1 MELKRIIAHDSRA
14 ANEKAIQLYGPDV
27 LVISCQRVDDQTELI
42 VAVDSG
48 AQPPVT
54 KPAVTSAAGK
64 SATAVIHPAGQ
75 ASGFS
80 RMLEA
85 ALVTKVNA
93 RALEDRREETSAV
106 PPALLAAPA
115 AQPAAQDT
123 QEADEPMT
131 DALTALRR
139 RTRAQAEAQTD
150 TQVPAAPAAEAQAA
164 AQETPTRVAAA
175 TPSPAVSPVPPAPQ
189 ALSAELAH
197 DFLRSQETVELLRQE
212 MAALRQEFALSR
224 QLVAWQGGL
233 GLAPELDTLLNR
245 LMDLGVPAS
254 LRTLLMDSVR
264 DLETA
269 AEALPVIER
278 LLTDAIARAKA
289 TALPVKGIHALS
301 GPSGS
306 GKTVMTA
313 RLAHHAGLK
322 LETEQQAIISYGD
335 QRPGA
340 WSQLQVLAAQTGVSC
355 YRAKDAQALKLL
367 LDELSD
373 REAIWI
379 DTAGTDFMTHAQT
392 LAQLDAGIQLHAV
405 LPVDASVASVAKV
418 LTPKASTW
426 TSLMLSKMDEA
437 SHPWPLLKGLCES
450 RLPITAVASHDQL
463 SAPVSGFDAAALVQL
478 ALAPVEVEPAEKAKR
493 ASRSPR
499 ASRAKAGTVESPKRA
514 ATGRSRATAKA
525 MNA

>member
-1 MELKRIIAHDSRA
+1 MELKRIIAQDSRA

-48 AQPPVT
+48 AEAPAAKPPV
-54 KPAVTSAAGK
+54 AAAAGK
-64 SATAVIHPAGQ
+64 SGNAVIHPAGQ

-80 RMLEA
+80 RMLEVA
-85 ALVTKVNA
+85 MVTKAEAA
-93 RALEDRREETSAV
+93 RAD
-106 PPALLAAPA
+106 APA
-115 AQPAAQDT
+115 ALADSPERAQASPPLP
-123 QEADEPMT
+123 QDEEPVT

-139 RTRAQAEAQTD
+139 RKVAGTVQATPAPADASASEAPT
-150 TQVPAAPAAEAQAA
+150 PAPAA
-164 AQETPTRVAAA
+164 VA
-175 TPSPAVSPVPPAPQ
+175 PVARAPVAPAPQ
-189 ALSAELAH
+189 TLSPELAH

-233 GLAPELDTLLNR
+233 GLSPELDSLLNR

-264 DLETA
+264 ELDTA

-278 LLTDAIARAKA
+278 LLGDAIARAKTA
-289 TALPVKGIHALS
+289 ALPVKGIHALS

-306 GKTVMTA
+306 GKTLMTA

-322 LETEQQAIISYGD
+322 LETEQQAIISFGD

-379 DTAGTDFMTHAQT
+379 DTAGTDFMAHAQT
-392 LAQLDAGIQLHAV
+392 LAQLDAGITLHAV

-418 LTPKASTW
+418 LTPKASLW
-426 TSLMLSKMDEA
+426 SSLMLSKMDEA
-437 SHPWPLLKGLCES
+437 SHPWPLVKGLCES
-450 RLPITAVASHDQL
+450 RLPITAVASHDQIGN
-463 SAPVSGFDAAALVQL
+463 PVAAFDAQTLVQL
-478 ALAPVEVEPAEKAKR
+478 ALAPLDMEPVQAVKR
-493 ASRSPR
+493 ATRAPR
-499 ASRAKAGTVESPKRA
+499 ARQAKAITVESPQRA
-514 ATGRSRATAKA
+514 ATGRSRATAKV
-525 MNA
+525 MNG

>member
-14 ANEKAIQLYGPDV
+14 ANEKAIQLYGPEV

-48 AQPPVT
+48 AQAPT
-54 KPAVTSAAGK
+54 AKPATSAAAGK

-93 RALEDRREETSAV
+93 QAPEESREETPAV
-106 PPALLAAPA
+106 PPALLAAPTP
-115 AQPAAQDT
+115 QREAQDT

-139 RTRAQAEAQTD
+139 RTRAQAEAQTE
-150 TQVPAAPAAEAQAA
+150 TQTPAAPAK
-164 AQETPTRVAAA
+164 
-175 TPSPAVSPVPPAPQ
+175 PSPAVAPAPQ

-233 GLAPELDTLLNR
+233 GLAPELDALLNR

-264 DLETA
+264 ELETG

-289 TALPVKGIHALS
+289 AVLPVKGIHALS

-306 GKTVMTA
+306 GKTLMTA

-463 SAPVSGFDAAALVQL
+463 GAPVSGFDAAALVQL
-478 ALAPVEVEPAEKAKR
+478 ALAPVGVEPAEKAKR

>member
-42 VAVDSG
+42 IAVDSG
-48 AQPPVT
+48 ADAPQAK
-54 KPAVTSAAGK
+54 KPSALGAASK
-64 SATAVIHPAGQ
+64 NAMAVIHPAGQ

-80 RMLEA
+80 RMLEVA
-85 ALVTKVNA
+85 MVPKADSPE
-93 RALEDRREETSAV
+93 LET
-106 PPALLAAPA
+106 APA
-115 AQPAAQDT
+115 PT
-123 QEADEPMT
+123 LPADEPVT
-131 DALTALRR
+131 DALTALNR
-139 RTRAQAEAQTD
+139 RTQARAAAAQAEPEAASVAVADSEDEPPSEPLVVTPASP
-150 TQVPAAPAAEAQAA
+150 VLAAPA
-164 AQETPTRVAAA
+164 
-175 TPSPAVSPVPPAPQ
+175 PPAQ
-189 ALSAELAH
+189 SAEPSH

-233 GLAPELDTLLNR
+233 GLTPELDSLLNR

-264 DLETA
+264 ELDTA

-278 LLTDAIARAKA
+278 LLGDAIARAKA
-289 TALPVKGIHALS
+289 AALPVKGIHALS

-306 GKTVMTA
+306 GKTLMTA

-322 LETEQQAIISYGD
+322 LETDQQAIISFGD

-392 LAQLDAGIQLHAV
+392 LAQLDAGIMLHAV

-418 LTPKASTW
+418 LTPKSSLW
-426 TSLMLSKMDEA
+426 SSLMLSKMDEA
-437 SHPWPLLKGLCES
+437 SHPWPLIKGLCES
-450 RLPITAVASHDQL
+450 RLPITTVASHDQVGAAL
-463 SAPVSGFDAAALVQL
+463 TTFDAQALVQL
-478 ALAPVEVEPAEKAKR
+478 ALSPLGVEPAPAAKR
-493 ASRSPR
+493 STRIPR
-499 ASRAKAGTVESPKRA
+499 VRQAKAVPVESTQRV
-514 ATGRSRATAKA
+514 ATGRGRATAKA